1 MICCLFASAHLSH
14 EMQELYFPSPWH
26 LCMCSKCLCFPFCF
40 RPRVISSPF
49 LKSPRRIC
57 LCFSPKPILRVGNL
71 QHFSQVFTAG
81 KEPGR
86 LPQLRFSSFSFL
98 CPFSIVPCLTPFLS
112 SPTAVDLLDKMLQLD
127 VEKRLTATEA
137 LAHPY
142 FDQFR
147 DVEEETEAQQS
158 YDDSLEH
165 EKLSIDEW
173 RSKKFYLL

>member
-1 MICCLFASAHLSH
+1 MPTSVSKSSLRLLLGRFCISTERSSILPWPGWGISHFQVWKGSTGNTSPITRFMHRMPVLHRTLLS
-14 EMQELYFPSPWH
+14 P
-26 LCMCSKCLCFPFCF
+26 
-40 RPRVISSPF
+40 V
-49 LKSPRRIC
+49 
-57 LCFSPKPILRVGNL
+57 
-71 QHFSQVFTAG
+71 
-81 KEPGR
+81 
-86 LPQLRFSSFSFL
+86 
-98 CPFSIVPCLTPFLS
+98 LS

-147 DVEEETEAQQS
+147 DIEEETEAQQS

-173 RSKKFYLL
+173 RSKKFYLLWSFCLARDFPASLCSLCTCWVRL